1 MGPTPVSRY
10 IFFFSTQLTEANI
23 KKKNRTT
30 NPGMEKEK
38 EKEKEKKNNAN
49 PEKKKKKV
57 KTWSK
62 VAVVG
67 PLCVFNYNIAIE
79 LWVMKTEN
87 SQKLF
92 LVSITHNSKIK

>member
-23 KKKNRTT
+23 KKKTEQPTQEWKKKKKKKKKKRTT
-30 NPGMEKEK
+30 PTQKR
-38 EKEKEKKNNAN
+38 
-49 PEKKKKKV
+49 KKKV

-79 LWVMKTEN
+79 L
-87 SQKLF
+87 
-92 LVSITHNSKIK
+92 